1 MNNNIKPIRDDI
13 KITYNDNQPL
23 SVVTV
28 QFEGP
33 KVEDITPSVLISI
46 DKAEFTSNLTEDT
59 RSRIQNAQELLL
71 PMIDIHP
78 RYYAALRDA

>member
-1 MNNNIKPIRDDI
+1 MNFIKPIRDDI
-13 KITYNDNQPL
+13 TITYNDNESL
-23 SVVTV
+23 GVVTI

-33 KVEDITPSVLISI
+33 SKETITPEVLISI
-46 DKAEFTSNLTEDT
+46 DKAEFVSNLTEDT
-59 RSRIQNAQELLL
+59 LGKIQNAQELLL